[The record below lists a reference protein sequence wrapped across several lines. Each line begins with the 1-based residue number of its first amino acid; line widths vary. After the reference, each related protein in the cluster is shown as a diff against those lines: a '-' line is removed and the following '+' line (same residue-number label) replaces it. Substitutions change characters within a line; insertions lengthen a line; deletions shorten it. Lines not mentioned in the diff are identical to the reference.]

1 MDHVRKLVSLSLLLF
16 ALVDLCVPGICK
28 ADVPSSTDPVSA
40 ANLHSEEGLWQAGET
55 RLTILCSPVEHSNS
69 SDEDQ
74 CFCCSHVVPGSQLAF
89 LPAYVTLGDVSK
101 LRVEDRLGYFAPP
114 HHPPRS

>member
-1 MDHVRKLVSLSLLLF
+1 MDHVRKLVSISLLLF
-16 ALVDLCVPGICK
+16 ALVDLGVPGICK
-28 ADVPSSTDPVSA
+28 ADVPAANDPVSSA
-40 ANLHSEEGLWQAGET
+40 YPQARLWQAGEMH
-55 RLTILCSPVEHSNS
+55 LTILRSPVEHSNS
-69 SDEDQ
+69 SEDR

-89 LPAYVTLGDVSK
+89 LPEYAILNGVST